1 MPPRLLLDG
10 DDLRDLMLRVR
21 DEMGPG
27 ARIVKAERIR
37 TGGVG
42 GFFAREHYEL
52 TVEVPDAPTTTR
64 RRPPARPPAG
74 PEAARTAVG
83 IDALLEAAD
92 AEELGGVQADRPQTE
107 GDDGAP
113 AVSTASESF
122 AQVLSSMQQM
132 VGSAEPEA
140 EAAQAPATPAPSAPA
155 PTAPPAADPAAPA
168 GAAGPS
174 VEIVGRDNGPQ
185 DLLAPDEDRAGSTV
199 TSLLELGIP
208 ARLLTGFTDPDLP
221 VPISRMVRRIERA
234 PAARLT
240 PGNVVVLVGEP
251 GAALRTAL
259 QMAHRAGLSQRD
271 VVLAGD
277 GDQVQGHGRRI
288 QSVAAAARYRA
299 RVQPEALYVVV
310 LGVEPEPERWP
321 HAAQLLEALA
331 PTQAW
336 AVVDARR
343 KAVELRRWL
352 RVVGQLRA
360 FDAVAASQTFEAQAP
375 GVVLN
380 LGVPVG
386 WVDGLPASP
395 LVWAAVLSERLADD
409 ARWE

>member
-52 TVEVPDAPTTTR
+52 TVEVPDAPAAA
-64 RRPPARPPAG
+64 RRPQPARRPAA

-92 AEELGGVQADRPQTE
+92 AEERGDGATQTGG
-107 GDDGAP
+107 GDAP
-113 AVSTASESF
+113 AVSTAGASF
-122 AQVLSSMQQM
+122 AQVLSSMQQI
-132 VGSAEPEA
+132 VGTVE
-140 EAAQAPATPAPSAPA
+140 PATAPA
-155 PTAPPAADPAAPA
+155 PQAPDGGAAAPGGEDVPPPADRDDAAPDGDA
-168 GAAGPS
+168 PA
-174 VEIVGRDNGPQ
+174 VEVVGRDNGPQ
-185 DLLAPDEDRAGSTV
+185 DLLAPDEDRAGPTV

-277 GDQVQGHGRRI
+277 GDQVQGHGRRL
-288 QSVAAAARYRA
+288 QTVAAAARYRA

-310 LGVEPEPERWP
+310 LGVDGEPERWP
-321 HAAQLLEALA
+321 HAAQMLEALA

-352 RVVGQLRA
+352 RVVGQRRP

-380 LGVPVG
+380 LGIPVG

>member
-42 GFFAREHYEL
+42 GFFARERYEL
-52 TVEVPDAPTTTR
+52 TVEVPDAQTAPR
-64 RRPPARPPAG
+64 RPRTPPRPPA
-74 PEAARTAVG
+74 PEVARTAVG
-83 IDALLEAAD
+83 IDALLEAAE
-92 AEELGGVQADRPQTE
+92 AEEQGAQPGGAGADGE
-107 GDDGAP
+107 AP
-113 AVSTASESF
+113 SVSTSGESF
-122 AQVLSSMQQM
+122 AQVLTSMQQM
-132 VGSAEPEA
+132 VGTVGAAPETEA
-140 EAAQAPATPAPSAPA
+140 EARPDDDASPVATGGPVGGPAPEPA
-155 PTAPPAADPAAPA
+155 V
-168 GAAGPS
+168 G
-174 VEIVGRDNGPQ
+174 VEVVGRDSGPQ
-185 DLLAPDEDRAGSTV
+185 DLLAPDDDRAGSTV

-208 ARLLTGFTDPDLP
+208 TRLLAGFTDPDLP
-221 VPISRMVRRIERA
+221 VPLSRMVRRIERA

-240 PGNVVVLVGEP
+240 PGNVVVLAGEP
-251 GAALRTAL
+251 AAALRTAL
-259 QMAHRAGLSQRD
+259 QMAHRAGLDQRD

-277 GDQVQGHGRRI
+277 GDQVQGHGRRL

-310 LGVEPEPERWP
+310 LGVDPEPERWP
-321 HAAQLLEALA
+321 HAAQLLEALG

-343 KAVELRRWL
+343 KAVDLRRWL
-352 RVVGQLRA
+352 RVVGQHRA